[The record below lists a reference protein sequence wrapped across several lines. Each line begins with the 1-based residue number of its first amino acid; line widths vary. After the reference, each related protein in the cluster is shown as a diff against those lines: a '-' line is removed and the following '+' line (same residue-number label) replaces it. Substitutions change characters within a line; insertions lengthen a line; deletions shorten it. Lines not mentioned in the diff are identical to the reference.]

1 MYVHIHIKSYE
12 NSHNT
17 PREVLPFPWIF
28 PWWATTKK
36 HLRGSHVIPWSPGF
50 GRMIF
55 PFRGMYIQ
63 TKLSHAT
70 PPPTKAR
77 EIFLKRGWQ
86 ESCFC
91 YPPTVSQMGNT
102 QEASNWPNPR
112 GSRRAGK
119 SKLPPWAKMAR
130 QGGHILHS
138 AMSFRQLRNVLHD
151 KAKSC
156 NPTTHQSKGDIF
168 ETWLA
173 RVMLLLSP
181 HCFTD
186 GEHPGSIKLTHLT
199 MPPQLP
205 LPHAA
210 LQRFRWYY

>member
-1 MYVHIHIKSYE
+1 
-12 NSHNT
+12 
-17 PREVLPFPWIF
+17 
-28 PWWATTKK
+28 
-36 HLRGSHVIPWSPGF
+36 
-50 GRMIF
+50 
-55 PFRGMYIQ
+55 
-63 TKLSHAT
+63 
-70 PPPTKAR
+70 
-77 EIFLKRGWQ
+77 
-86 ESCFC
+86 
-91 YPPTVSQMGNT
+91 
-102 QEASNWPNPR
+102 
-112 GSRRAGK
+112 
-119 SKLPPWAKMAR
+119 MAR

-138 AMSFRQLRNVLHD
+138 AMSFRQLRNVSHD

-210 LQRFRWYY
+210 LQRFRWYYEDELLEDVEDEDLLACFISGKHRRHFKLSSHCSTNS